1 MDSWQPFAQPISTL
15 VLAGAVVFLGLQQ
28 KQAAPG
34 SAGHM
39 SIPRVWNVGIS
50 ELPPLEFRRGET
62 IAVSGDMD
70 VDVVDVD
77 PISIRDMPYTS
88 VGINGELKVTEGLG
102 GLEVRLVR

>member
-1 MDSWQPFAQPISTL
+1 MVKWQPFTQPVARL
-15 VLAGAVVFLGLQQ
+15 VLAGAVVFLGFQQ

-39 SIPRVWNVGIS
+39 SIPRVLKVGIS
-50 ELPPLEFRRGET
+50 EMPPLEFRRGEK

-70 VDVVDVD
+70 VDVVDMA
-77 PISIRDMPYTS
+77 PISVSDMPLTKMIF
-88 VGINGELKVTEGLG
+88 GDELKVTEGLG